1 MKFVNTMDETVYR
14 LSKVFGG
21 SDIEELM
28 EKEFC

>member
-21 SDIEELM
+21 SDIEEFM
-28 EKEFC
+28 EK